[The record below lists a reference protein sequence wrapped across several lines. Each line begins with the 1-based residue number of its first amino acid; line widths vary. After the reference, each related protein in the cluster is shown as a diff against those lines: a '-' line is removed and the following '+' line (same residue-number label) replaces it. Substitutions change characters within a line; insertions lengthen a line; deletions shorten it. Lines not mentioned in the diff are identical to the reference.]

1 MRVSL
6 SRSASSFS
14 FSDLRGAM
22 VNSPQRDQRRLGA
35 TVVFP
40 AREQGMRS
48 WKELQCTLAA
58 RFLVAP
64 AKLMKFLPRRRFDD
78 GHRDFKQ
85 LDRRFKGATPS
96 TEFETR
102 RCTFPGHRLAALD
115 HGMVRPVCLNPGAQR
130 QNIDALFR
138 FDADE
143 GKVDRVNELRCDA
156 VVNLD
161 DGASATDCPGI

>member
-1 MRVSL
+1 
-6 SRSASSFS
+6 
-14 FSDLRGAM
+14 M
-22 VNSPQRDQRRLGA
+22 VNSRQRDQRRLGA

-58 RFLVAP
+58 SFLVAP

-78 GHRDFKQ
+78 GHRDFEQ
-85 LDRRFKGATPS
+85 LDRRFKGATTS

-102 RCTFPGHRLAALD
+102 RCTLPRHRLTALD
-115 HGMVRPVCLNPGAQR
+115 HGMVRPVLLNPGAQR

-138 FDADE
+138 FDADN

-156 VVNLD
+156 VADLD
-161 DGASATDCPGI
+161 DGASATDGAGIKA